1 MPQLFP
7 RDEVDQ
13 PAPDPVSRYPLPIH
27 VDDGEAIVL
36 GHADDERLIE
46 GAVEIG
52 ELKLQVGCCIT
63 EDAFLRARRRQ
74 TSTSLRADRTKC
86 VDTIAPRRQT

>member
-1 MPQLFP
+1 VPQLFP

-13 PAPDPVSRYPLPIH
+13 PVPDPVSRYPLPIH
-27 VDDGEAIVL
+27 VDHGAAIVL

-46 GAVEIG
+46 GAGEIG

-63 EDAFLRARRRQ
+63 EDALLRAHQRQ
-74 TSTSLRADRTKC
+74 TSTSLREDRTKC
-86 VDTIAPRRQT
+86 VDTIALRRQT